1 MPRKLDLS
9 SNLRPYGYLILLTIG
24 ALFVHG
30 YHPGVEDA
38 EIYGPGIKKLL
49 NPSLYP
55 FGSEFFLNH
64 ARLTLFDELM
74 AASVRLSHLSFDLTV
89 LIWYVFSIFLTLLA
103 CWRISTQCF
112 RRPEGQWAAVAMV
125 AALLT
130 LPVAGTS
137 LYIADQYLT
146 PRSIVTF
153 AILFATLSA
162 MNGRKVAWAVWSII
176 AICIHPLM
184 AVIGLSFT
192 LIVWW
197 MNERTTSF
205 ENRWAVLAQAML
217 PLRDLVPASSH
228 AYQEAVD
235 TRSYFFLLRWEWYE
249 WLGAIA
255 PLFLLW
261 WIGRLSAQRSNK
273 TTIRMS

>member
-1 MPRKLDLS
+1 MTRKLT
-9 SNLRPYGYLILLTIG
+9 SNLRPYVYLVLLTAG
-24 ALFVHG
+24 ALLVHG

-89 LIWYVFSIFLTLLA
+89 FIWYVFSIFLTLLA

-153 AILFATLSA
+153 ALLFATLNA
-162 MNGRKVAWAVWSII
+162 LKDRRVAWAAWSIV

-184 AVIGLSFT
+184 ALFGLSYT
-192 LIVWW
+192 LILWW
-197 MNERTTSF
+197 MR
-205 ENRWAVLAQAML
+205 Q
-217 PLRDLVPASSH
+217 P
-228 AYQEAVD
+228 
-235 TRSYFFLLRWEWYE
+235 RS
-249 WLGAIA
+249 
-255 PLFLLW
+255 
-261 WIGRLSAQRSNK
+261 
-273 TTIRMS
+273 